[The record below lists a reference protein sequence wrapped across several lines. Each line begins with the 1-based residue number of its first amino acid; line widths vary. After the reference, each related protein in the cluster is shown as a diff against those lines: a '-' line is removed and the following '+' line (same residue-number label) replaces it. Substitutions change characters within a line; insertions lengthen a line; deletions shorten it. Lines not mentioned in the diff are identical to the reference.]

1 VRALVF
7 KDFGAIEIED
17 VPKPGLEQPGDALV
31 RVTRT
36 AICGSDLH
44 VVHGRIP
51 GMNPGGIL
59 GHEFVGVVEAVDG
72 EVSRFTEGDRVVGSF
87 TIPCGSCWYCGRR
100 LFSRCPDQ
108 RVFGYGS
115 FFGDVPG
122 AQADYVRVPN
132 ADLVLHAV
140 DDSMSD
146 ERALFVG
153 DIFTTGYDC
162 ASEARIEPGDVV
174 TVVGCGPVGLMAIL
188 GAIRFTPSTIYAVD
202 TVSQRLEMA
211 QTLGAVPVDANDV
224 HVPSFVQ
231 DRTGG
236 RGADAVLECVGLVPA
251 LLDCIDIARA
261 GGRISVIGVH
271 SDQELEL
278 PLNTTFVKAID
289 LKFCGTA
296 NIIGR
301 WDDAMGM
308 VSSGVARPDTI
319 ISHRLGLEDAVLGYE
334 LFGRREALKV
344 VLTP

>member
-1 VRALVF
+1 MRALAF
-7 KDFGAIEIED
+7 KGVGTVELVEVA
-17 VPKPGLEQPGDALV
+17 KPGLQEPGDALV
-31 RVTRT
+31 RVTTT
-36 AICGSDLH
+36 ALCGSDLH

-51 GMNPGGIL
+51 GMSPGGIL
-59 GHEFVGVVEAVDG
+59 GHEFVGLVEAVDG
-72 EVSRFTEGDRVVGSF
+72 GVRRFAEGDRVVGSF
-87 TIPCGSCWYCGRR
+87 TIPCGECWYCERR

-115 FFGDVPG
+115 FFGDVAG
-122 AQADYVRVPN
+122 AQAEYVRVPA

-140 DDSMSD
+140 ADTLSD
-146 ERALFVG
+146 EQALFVG
-153 DIFTTGYDC
+153 DIFTTGFDC
-162 ASEARIEPGDVV
+162 ATEARIEKGDVV

-188 GAIRFTPSTIYAVD
+188 ASRGFEPSTIYAVD
-202 TVSQRLEMA
+202 TVSERLEMA
-211 QTLGAVPVDANDV
+211 QTLGATPVNANDV
-224 HVPSFVQ
+224 HVPSHIQ

-271 SDQELEL
+271 SDPELEL

-301 WDDAMGM
+301 WDESLAM
-308 VSSGVARPDTI
+308 VSSGTVHPEAI
-319 ISHRLGLEDAVLGYE
+319 ISHRMALEDGALGYR
-334 LFGRREALKV
+334 LFEQREALKV